1 MKRPM
6 TVAGRTQNKTLTHFY
21 HQWTCYY
28 LVIWDW
34 LFHLVLVMWLC
45 NIVSIPEGR
54 TTAESFDSK
63 YIEVSAILN
72 HKVDD
77 LLVGTLKQIRLN
89 PERKR
94 RGRKPAKPG
103 GLLNMGNK
111 NKKSSNLLMTDL
123 GAGCMTSTKDNALI
137 RMLKIGAKRLSKS
150 CENLLTL

>member
-1 MKRPM
+1 M
-6 TVAGRTQNKTLTHFY
+6 
-21 HQWTCYY
+21 
-28 LVIWDW
+28 
-34 LFHLVLVMWLC
+34 
-45 NIVSIPEGR
+45 
-54 TTAESFDSK
+54 
-63 YIEVSAILN
+63 N

-103 GLLNMGNK
+103 GLLNMGGVK

-123 GAGCMTSTKDNALI
+123 NAGCLTPTKDNALI
-137 RMLKIGAKRLSKS
+137 RMLKIGARRLSKS